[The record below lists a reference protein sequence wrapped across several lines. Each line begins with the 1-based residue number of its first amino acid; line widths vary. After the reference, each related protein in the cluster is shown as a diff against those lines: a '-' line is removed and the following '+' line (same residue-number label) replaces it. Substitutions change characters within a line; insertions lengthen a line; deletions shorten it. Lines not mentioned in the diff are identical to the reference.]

1 MQGEIKVQARVVI
14 GGGGGGDVHLS
25 KMIIQFLPDCF
36 CSILAFRMFK

>member
-1 MQGEIKVQARVVI
+1 MQGEIKVQARVVVI

-36 CSILAFRMFK
+36 CSILD